1 MSLRYLLTLF
11 SFLLLSSAGMAQGG
25 DLPSNKPLEIEA
37 ANKLDEK
44 GTTNKGTSL
53 NIPSVIDN
61 EPKINTDLSKRKK
74 PVQMLPEKELV
85 QAGEGMKIDP
95 KVENNY
101 DKEGSSQHF
110 GNQYLGDIKNSGK
123 FIGIVCRDH
132 EFVDG
137 DRVKITL
144 NDRVIDANVLLT
156 GSFKGVN
163 VDLEKGFNR
172 FDFEALN
179 EGSSSPNTAQVDV
192 YDDAGNLIYS
202 NKWLLSAGSK
212 ATLIVTKE

>member
-1 MSLRYLLTLF
+1 MSLRYLLPVF
-11 SFLLLSSAGMAQGG
+11 SFLLLSSTSIAQGG
-25 DLPSNKPLEIEA
+25 DIPANNPLKIEA

-44 GTTNKGTSL
+44 GKEQKGISL
-53 NIPSVIDN
+53 KIPSVVDNDLKID
-61 EPKINTDLSKRKK
+61 TDFSKKN
-74 PVQMLPEKELV
+74 PVKMLPEKKLV
-85 QAGEGMKIDP
+85 QAGDGMKIDP
-95 KVENNY
+95 KVGNNY
-101 DKEGSSQHF
+101 DKEGSSKHF
-110 GNQYLGDIKNSGK
+110 GNQYLGDIKNNGK

-132 EFVDG
+132 EYVDG

-144 NDRVIDANVLLT
+144 NGRVIDANVLLT

-172 FDFEALN
+172 LDFEALN

-192 YDDAGNLIYS
+192 YDEVGNLIYS
-202 NKWLLSAGSK
+202 NKWLLSSGSK

>member
-1 MSLRYLLTLF
+1 MSLRYLLPFF
-11 SFLLLSSAGMAQGG
+11 SFLMLPALGLAQGG
-25 DLPSNKPLEIEA
+25 DIPANKPLKIEA

-44 GTTNKGTSL
+44 GTDQKGTSIK
-53 NIPSVIDN
+53 IPSVIDN
-61 EPKINTDLSKRKK
+61 NPTVDTDLSKKN
-74 PVQMLPEKELV
+74 PVKMLPEKKLV

-95 KVENNY
+95 KVRSNY
-101 DKEGSSQHF
+101 DKEGSSKHF
-110 GNQYLGDIKNSGK
+110 GNQYLGDIKSNGK

-137 DRVKITL
+137 DRVKISV
-144 NDRVIDANVLLT
+144 NDRSIDANVLLT

-172 FDFEALN
+172 LDFEALN

-192 YDDAGNLIYS
+192 YDETGQLIYS
-202 NKWLLSAGSK
+202 NKWLLSSGST

>member
-1 MSLRYLLTLF
+1 MSLRYLISLISLLGF
-11 SFLLLSSAGMAQGG
+11 SYAGFAQSG
-25 DLPSNKPLEIEA
+25 DLPAQKPLKIEA

-44 GTTNKGTSL
+44 GKTDKGTSL
-53 NIPSVIDN
+53 KIPSVIDN
-61 EPKINTDLSKRKK
+61 EPKINSDGMPKKK
-74 PVQMLPEKELV
+74 PVQMLPERELV

-95 KVENNY
+95 KVGNKH
-101 DKEGSSQHF
+101 DKEGSSKFF
-110 GNQYLGDIKNSGK
+110 GNQYLGDIKNNGK

-137 DRVKITL
+137 DRVKITV

-172 FDFEALN
+172 LDFEALN

-192 YDDAGNLIYS
+192 YDETGQLIYS
-202 NKWLLSAGSK
+202 NKWLLSSGST